1 MKIDKTRLLRQMKT
15 IDIWKANGYKGTL
28 EAVTGFGK
36 TYVACLI
43 IKQMNDRV
51 PEASTTV
58 IVPTRYLRDQWVDRI
73 NELGL

>member
-1 MKIDKTRLLRQMKT
+1 MKIDKTRLIRQQKT

-43 IKQMNDRV
+43 IKQ
-51 PEASTTV
+51 A
-58 IVPTRYLRDQWVDRI
+58 
-73 NELGL
+73 